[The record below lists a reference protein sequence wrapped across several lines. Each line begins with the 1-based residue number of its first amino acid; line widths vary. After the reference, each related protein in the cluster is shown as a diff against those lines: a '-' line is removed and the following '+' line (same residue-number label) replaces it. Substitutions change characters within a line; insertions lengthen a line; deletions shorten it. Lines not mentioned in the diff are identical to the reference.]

1 MIKVCVLTDSPAY
14 RAGITALLR
23 EGEGSE
29 IQILDPDEALGGSSS
44 NVFILFYD
52 EIEKFRAK
60 IIDLKVVFLI
70 NREEKGDWFL
80 SDHDNGWGLLPYDA
94 SAQDLI
100 AVVAAVDRGMAVL
113 PPGELRRTNISDG
126 DGMSQE
132 ADLTVETL
140 TDREMDIMQYLGQGH
155 QNKQIA
161 LALGISENTVKF
173 HVASIFSKLGVSN
186 RTEAVRVGNK
196 HGLISL

>member
-1 MIKVCVLTDSPAY
+1 
-14 RAGITALLR
+14 
-23 EGEGSE
+23 
-29 IQILDPDEALGGSSS
+29 
-44 NVFILFYD
+44 
-52 EIEKFRAK
+52 
-60 IIDLKVVFLI
+60 
-70 NREEKGDWFL
+70 
-80 SDHDNGWGLLPYDA
+80 
-94 SAQDLI
+94 
-100 AVVAAVDRGMAVL
+100 MAVL